1 MQMNDVVNLIVSN
14 GLAVVIVAYFLIKDW
29 KTATSQLDLM
39 SQLNGLMGKVAA
51 LMGQVEGLLQAIQH
65 RLD

>member
-1 MQMNDVVNLIVSN
+1 MSDVVNLIVSN
-14 GLAVVIVAYFLIKDW
+14 GLAVVIVGYFIIKDW

-39 SQLNGLMGKVAA
+39 NQLNALMGKV
-51 LMGQVEGLLQAIQH
+51 EGVLQAIQT

>member
-1 MQMNDVVNLIVSN
+1 MEGPMSDVVNLIVSN
-14 GLAVVIVAYFLIKDW
+14 GLAVVIVGYFIIKDW

-39 SQLNGLMGKVAA
+39 NQLNALMGKV
-51 LMGQVEGLLQAIQH
+51 EGVLQAIQT

>member
-1 MQMNDVVNLIVSN
+1 MADVVNLIVSN
-14 GLAVVIVAYFLIKDW
+14 GLAVVIVGYFILKDY

-39 SQLNGLMGKVAA
+39 VQLNGLMGKV
-51 LMGQVEGLLQAIQH
+51 EGVLQAINN

>member
-1 MQMNDVVNLIVSN
+1 MMMEAHMSDVVNLIVSN
-14 GLAVVIVAYFLIKDW
+14 GLAVVIVGYFIIKDW

-39 SQLNGLMGKVAA
+39 NQLNALMGKV
-51 LMGQVEGLLQAIQH
+51 EGVLQAIQN

>member
-1 MQMNDVVNLIVSN
+1 MADVVNLIVSN
-14 GLAVVIVAYFLIKDW
+14 GLAVVIVGYFIIKDY

-39 SQLNGLMGKVAA
+39 VQLNALMGKV
-51 LMGQVEGLLQAIQH
+51 EGVLQAIQN

>member
-1 MQMNDVVNLIVSN
+1 MVAPMSDVVNLIVSN
-14 GLAVVIVAYFLIKDW
+14 GLAVVIVGYFIIKDW

-39 SQLNGLMGKVAA
+39 NQLNALMGKV
-51 LMGQVEGLLQAIQH
+51 EGVLQAIQN

>member
-1 MQMNDVVNLIVSN
+1 MSDVVNLIVSN
-14 GLAVVIVAYFLIKDW
+14 GLAVVIVGYFIIKDW

-39 SQLNGLMGKVAA
+39 NQLNALMGKV
-51 LMGQVEGLLQAIQH
+51 EGVLQAIQN